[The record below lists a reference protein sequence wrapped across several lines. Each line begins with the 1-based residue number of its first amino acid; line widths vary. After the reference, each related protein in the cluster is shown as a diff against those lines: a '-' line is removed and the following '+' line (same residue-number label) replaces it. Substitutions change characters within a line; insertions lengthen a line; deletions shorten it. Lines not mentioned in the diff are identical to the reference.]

1 MNEKDIKELFDL
13 IDVDQNGKIDYTE
26 FLAST
31 IQKKNYLRN
40 ERLLEA
46 FSVFDKDNSG
56 QITKEELLEALKA
69 EKSQEIEVEKYI
81 QAVDKNGDGKIDYK
95 EFLDLMG
102 VQ

>member
-69 EKSQEIEVEKYI
+69 EKSQEKEVEKYI